1 MSGFKVGDSGLYQSL
16 WVEGALDSSLGW
28 EAEDKGFGNDC
39 LAVLQMAKDF
49 FHGDLALFALWEHAG
64 QVIVLDNQG
73 RAWCTQKGSEIE
85 HELGILL
92 GLAGNNC
99 HSVNPETPSFK
110 HLSGNGERI
119 ESCLL
124 KQVPAE
130 DGKQGLFL
138 VVSKQ
143 RNFFAPREY
152 QLLGIFAANLGFAR
166 CNRLLSTRADRLS
179 QAFAA
184 LEDIGTAIAR
194 TNDFEE
200 VLGLVLQKL
209 EQLTGAESGGVLL
222 YDGEKQELVL
232 QRPAFGAQNEDTA
245 LYRLSVCQD
254 RPSEGLA
261 VEVFLRRQPYIC
273 NDAPADK
280 KSNQQYI
287 KLFGIR
293 NFVTIPLV
301 MENRGIGVL
310 HLVNKRQGYFT
321 EQDVQ
326 LLSILASELAVLIE
340 NARLINQTKQQERE
354 STALFQVGMEISASL
369 DLEAIFQSVVNKVRA
384 LMDCDMA
391 AISKLE
397 EDGRYAH
404 MTYVTRDTMERVRQ
418 LRVVSGR
425 GLTGRVLETRDP
437 LGCVYG
443 EQTPALLRE
452 YDDLDL
458 VVLAEGMRSA
468 VAVPLAIGE
477 RIHGVLYSWRKKAES
492 FSPREIELLARFS
505 NQAVIAIENAWLYTS
520 QRETLARLQS
530 SKELIELQHD
540 RLSRSVSIHKEFTQM
555 VLEGRGLKSIARTLA
570 QIVDCQVEVTDQ
582 FFRLIASSSVEPEDG
597 FQEQALYLREQ
608 AELVANDKVREFFAR
623 LAREKMPGRL
633 PWGEEGLDGGQNLEF
648 GNRVVA
654 PVVVG
659 TDVLGYVFIQE
670 TGKILEEMD
679 IMAVEHASTVIALEM
694 MKEKIKSEIIGRLK
708 GDCLDDL
715 LAGSYKSEQEIL
727 DRANY
732 LGYDLSKPFQVL
744 VVDIDNFREFVVR
757 QQGDEGVVARV
768 KQRLFEVVNNVVID
782 ASPQSIITGKSDSL
796 VILAHEGGQG
806 RGSNTGKSNGNKGK
820 HSGRG
825 TGGRVLSPVELARE
839 IKNKVSLVFAEIT
852 VSVGVGRVAHR
863 LKDIRESHQEAKT
876 CLNMLKKFGH
886 RDRLITFEQLGVYRL
901 LHRVEDVQE
910 LADFARQVLEPVV
923 AYDAKFGTMLV
934 DTLRCYVEN
943 NFNLQKTAKNS
954 YLHINTLNYR
964 LKRIQEIGKLDLN
977 EPEQR
982 LNVQVA
988 LKIMDVL
995 PEGIGRFQG
1004 F

>member
-16 WVEGALDSSLGW
+16 WVDGALDSSLGW

-85 HELGILL
+85 HELGSLL

-110 HLSGNGERI
+110 QLLGYGEEI

-124 KQVPAE
+124 KQVPGE

-232 QRPAFGAQNEDTA
+232 QRPAFGAQNEDAA
-245 LYRLSVCQD
+245 LYRLSVRQD

-261 VEVFLRRQPYIC
+261 VEVFLRRKPYIC

-340 NARLINQTKQQERE
+340 NARLINQTKQQ
-354 STALFQVGMEISASL
+354 
-369 DLEAIFQSVVNKVRA
+369 
-384 LMDCDMA
+384 
-391 AISKLE
+391 
-397 EDGRYAH
+397 
-404 MTYVTRDTMERVRQ
+404 
-418 LRVVSGR
+418 
-425 GLTGRVLETRDP
+425 
-437 LGCVYG
+437 
-443 EQTPALLRE
+443 
-452 YDDLDL
+452 
-458 VVLAEGMRSA
+458 
-468 VAVPLAIGE
+468 
-477 RIHGVLYSWRKKAES
+477 
-492 FSPREIELLARFS
+492 
-505 NQAVIAIENAWLYTS
+505 
-520 QRETLARLQS
+520 
-530 SKELIELQHD
+530 HD

-570 QIVDCQVEVTDQ
+570 QIVDCQVEVT
-582 FFRLIASSSVEPEDG
+582 
-597 FQEQALYLREQ
+597 
-608 AELVANDKVREFFAR
+608 
-623 LAREKMPGRL
+623 
-633 PWGEEGLDGGQNLEF
+633 
-648 GNRVVA
+648 
-654 PVVVG
+654 
-659 TDVLGYVFIQE
+659 
-670 TGKILEEMD
+670 
-679 IMAVEHASTVIALEM
+679 
-694 MKEKIKSEIIGRLK
+694 
-708 GDCLDDL
+708 
-715 LAGSYKSEQEIL
+715 
-727 DRANY
+727 
-732 LGYDLSKPFQVL
+732 
-744 VVDIDNFREFVVR
+744 
-757 QQGDEGVVARV
+757 
-768 KQRLFEVVNNVVID
+768 
-782 ASPQSIITGKSDSL
+782 
-796 VILAHEGGQG
+796 
-806 RGSNTGKSNGNKGK
+806 
-820 HSGRG
+820 
-825 TGGRVLSPVELARE
+825 
-839 IKNKVSLVFAEIT
+839 
-852 VSVGVGRVAHR
+852 
-863 LKDIRESHQEAKT
+863 
-876 CLNMLKKFGH
+876 
-886 RDRLITFEQLGVYRL
+886 
-901 LHRVEDVQE
+901 
-910 LADFARQVLEPVV
+910 
-923 AYDAKFGTMLV
+923 
-934 DTLRCYVEN
+934 
-943 NFNLQKTAKNS
+943 
-954 YLHINTLNYR
+954 
-964 LKRIQEIGKLDLN
+964 
-977 EPEQR
+977 
-982 LNVQVA
+982 
-988 LKIMDVL
+988 
-995 PEGIGRFQG
+995 
-1004 F
+1004 